1 MQKSNVLIVDD
12 AQINRELLEFILQD
26 RYQVYQAENGA
37 QAIEMI
43 ESQERIYRLMLLDI
57 QMPVMDGFGVLDYMA
72 KKQLLKDLP
81 VIVIS
86 GDSSDAAVLH
96 AYKLGAVD
104 YFSKP
109 FSPEIVLNRVHN
121 ILSLYEHDYLDA
133 LTGGYNRG
141 GFIRMS
147 ENVLNNT
154 SSRRDYALMFFDIKN
169 FKATNEL
176 FGVEGGDGI
185 LREFYGRINTLFSP
199 TVSGRLDTD
208 HFVCLTR
215 RDNID
220 LDALPARLK
229 LNAQLNGR
237 SMKLYGYCGIY
248 YLDEGDTN
256 VSAMIDRAKLAE
268 ESILSD
274 HVLPYA
280 IFDDSMRRFYMD
292 QVELMSE
299 YETAIQGGEFKV
311 YYQPVV
317 EAATGNLVSA
327 EALVRWVHPQRGMVS
342 PAAFIPALESS
353 GQISKLDWYVAE
365 HVYRTIL
372 RSYTEEFPMVPVS
385 VNLSWMDFYD
395 DGMMDRLLKVFRGQ
409 DLRKGDMRLEI
420 TETSYAALE
429 SDRAGILEQLRSA
442 GAKILLDDFGS
453 GYSSFGMLKRYE
465 FDILKLDMTFTRQIE
480 SSPKVRTIISGILEM
495 VHHLGIKVIAE
506 GAETQEQVSFLQ
518 NKDCDF
524 IQGYFYS
531 KPLPENEFLA
541 YVKRCKEDGRLG
553 SAVDSVHRMTS
564 LFRRSDS
571 LMPDKHLTHREI
583 QSMLRGYQMV
593 FDAVHLLDA
602 RLLEKEAHIED
613 PDGELSRLCDTR
625 SNPMGVSRS
634 LAQRVLHTRREETTV
649 QNRDGVPCEVIGK
662 YLEVD
667 GEPHVLELIHRLPNY
682 G

>member
-26 RYQVYQAENGA
+26 RYQIYQAENGA

-43 ESQERIYRLMLLDI
+43 ESQERVYRLMLLDI
-57 QMPVMDGFGVLDYMA
+57 QMPVMDGFGVLEYMA

-133 LTGGYNRG
+133 LTDGYNRG

-176 FGVEGGDGI
+176 FGVEGGDSI
-185 LREFYGRINTLFSP
+185 LKEFYGRINTLFSP

-229 LNAQLNGR
+229 LNAQLKGR

-372 RSYTEEFPMVPVS
+372 RSYTEGFPMVPVS

-395 DGMMDRLLKVFRGQ
+395 DGMMDRLLKIFRGQ

-602 RLLEKEAHIED
+602 RLLEKEARIED

-667 GEPHVLELIHRLPNY
+667 GEPHVLELIHRLSNY
-682 G
+682 

>member
-12 AQINRELLEFILQD
+12 AQINRELLEYILQD

-43 ESQERIYRLMLLDI
+43 ESHERIYRLMLLDI
-57 QMPVMDGFGVLDYMA
+57 QMPVMDGFDVLEYMG
-72 KKQLLKDLP
+72 KKKLLKDLP

-86 GDSSDAAVLH
+86 GDSSDSAILH

-109 FSPEIVLNRVHN
+109 FSPEIVLSRVHN
-121 ILSLYEHDYLDA
+121 ILSLYEYDYQDA
-133 LTGGYNRG
+133 LTGGYNRS
-141 GFIRMS
+141 GFIRMA
-147 ENVLNNT
+147 ENILGNAE
-154 SSRRDYALMFFDIKN
+154 RRSDYALMFFDIKN

-176 FGVEGGDGI
+176 FGTDGGDSI
-185 LREFYGRINTLFSP
+185 LKEFYSRIGICFQP
-199 TVSGRLDTD
+199 AVSGRLDTD
-208 HFVCLTR
+208 HFVCLAKR
-215 RDNID
+215 ANID
-220 LDALPARLK
+220 LDALPSKLK
-229 LNAQLNGR
+229 LTARLNGR

-248 YLDEGDTN
+248 YLEDDDTN

-274 HVLPYA
+274 HVQPYVV
-280 IFDDSMRRFYMD
+280 FDDSMRRVYMD
-292 QVELMSE
+292 QVELMGE
-299 YETAIQGGEFKV
+299 YETAIQDEEFKV

-353 GQISKLDWYVAE
+353 GQISKLDWYVAD
-365 HVYRTIL
+365 HVRKTIL
-372 RSYTEEFPMVPVS
+372 RSYKENFPMVPVS

-395 DGMMDRLLKVFRGQ
+395 DTMMDDLLDIFQGDEV
-409 DLRKGDMRLEI
+409 RKGDMRLEI

-453 GYSSFGMLKRYE
+453 GYSSFGMLKRYD

-506 GAETQEQVSFLQ
+506 GAETREQVDFLQ
-518 NKDCDF
+518 SNDYDF
-524 IQGYFYS
+524 IQGYYFS
-531 KPLPENEFLA
+531 KPLPEAEFLE
-541 YVKRCKEDGRLG
+541 YVRHCKNEGRLG
-553 SAVDSVHRMTS
+553 AAIDPVRRMTS

-571 LMPDKHLTHREI
+571 LMPDKHLTRREV
-583 QSMLRGYQMV
+583 QNMLRGYQMV
-593 FDAVHLLDA
+593 FDAVHLLDG
-602 RLLEKEAHIED
+602 RLLEQQGYDGD
-613 PDGELSRLCDTR
+613 PDSELNRLCDLRT
-625 SNPMGVSRS
+625 NPMGVSKA
-634 LAQRVLHTRREETTV
+634 LAQRVLKTRSEETTV
-649 QNRDGVPCEVIGK
+649 QDRDGVPCEIIGK
-662 YLEVD
+662 YLEID
-667 GEPHVLELIHRLPNY
+667 GEPHVLELLHRIPNY
-682 G
+682 